1 MMVRL
6 ALPVMALIA
15 SIAQAQTPSAPPP
28 CNADDIVVT
37 GTRDTPRKIEQ
48 TAWAMTPHRDLYHEP
63 LAQFQMAVCPGVVG
77 MPPEFAA
84 MMVARI
90 RAVAEMAKVPV
101 DREKCKANLL
111 VIFIPDGQAALQNMQ
126 HKGPWLFGE
135 VDRADLSDLAADP
148 DLKYLA
154 AEPGPVHVWVST
166 ETRGRLGEILTGRND
181 GDEPAVLK
189 TANAQ
194 SHIYLPARQ
203 DIVASVVVIDIPS
216 LNGLHV
222 RQVADYVAMRGLAQ
236 TRPPG
241 QRGRVGT
248 ILSLF
253 DKGAIP
259 PLEMTTFDLAYLR
272 AVYGQIPNLPGSAK
286 ITQVAYEVKKAA
298 RKE

>member
-1 MMVRL
+1 MIRRAWAMA
-6 ALPVMALIA
+6 ALTA
-15 SIAQAQTPSAPPP
+15 SAGLTQTPSAPPLP
-28 CNADDIVVT
+28 AANDIVVT
-37 GTRDTPRKIEQ
+37 GTRDTPRKIEE

-63 LAQFQMAVCPGVVG
+63 LAQFQMPVCPGVVG

-84 MMVARI
+84 IMVARI
-90 RAVAEMAKVPV
+90 RAVAGMAKVRL
-101 DREKCKANLL
+101 DHATCKANLL
-111 VIFIPDGQAALQNMQ
+111 VIFIPSGQAALQNMR
-126 HKGPWLFGE
+126 HKGPWLFEGI
-135 VDRADLSDLAADP
+135 DRADLSDLAADP
-148 DLKYLA
+148 DLRDLA

-166 ETRGRLGEILTGRND
+166 ETRGRLGEILSGRGD
-181 GDEPAVLK
+181 GDEPAILK

-203 DIVASVVVIDIPS
+203 DIVASVVVIDIPA

-241 QRGRVGT
+241 QRGKVGT

-259 PLEMTTFDLAYLR
+259 PTEMTTFDLAYLR

-298 RKE
+298 KGE

>member
-1 MMVRL
+1 MIRPAWPMV
-6 ALPVMALIA
+6 ALIA
-15 SIAQAQTPSAPPP
+15 SAALAQAPSAPPRP
-28 CNADDIVVT
+28 TDDIVVT

-63 LAQFQMAVCPGVVG
+63 LAQFQTPVCPGVIG
-77 MPPEFAA
+77 MPPEYAA
-84 MMVARI
+84 MMIARI
-90 RAVAEMAKVPV
+90 RAVAQMAKVRL

-111 VIFIPDGQAALQNMQ
+111 VIFTPGGQAALQDIRN
-126 HKGPWLFGE
+126 KRPWPLEGI
-135 VDRADLSDLAADP
+135 DRAELYDLATDP
-148 DLKYLA
+148 DLRELA
-154 AEPGPVHVWVST
+154 AQPGPVHVWVST
-166 ETRGRLGEILTGRND
+166 ETRGRLGEMLSGRGD
-181 GDEPAVLK
+181 GDEPAMLK

-194 SHIYLPARQ
+194 SHIYLAARQ
-203 DIVASVVVIDIPS
+203 DIVASVILIDIPA

-241 QRGRVGT
+241 QRGKVGT

-298 RKE
+298 KGE